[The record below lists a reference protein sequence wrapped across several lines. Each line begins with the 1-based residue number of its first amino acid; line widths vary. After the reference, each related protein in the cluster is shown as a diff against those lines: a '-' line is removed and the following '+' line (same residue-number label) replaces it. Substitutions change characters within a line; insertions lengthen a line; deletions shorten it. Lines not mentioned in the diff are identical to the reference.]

1 MQDVPERA
9 GLISRLPML
18 FSRAKPLRLPAPAEM
33 PAIAAPLAVVEA
45 SALPEANVAT
55 DCFRVRTAQG
65 RFLCLQGDAP
75 AWLESSESI
84 DAVTSVVAVIPA
96 AWRHACLLLSSDGR
110 AFEVHGDPAAG
121 MAASA
126 WVLQTDAP
134 GVVRLKHPL
143 MAAKFLEADA
153 GGSLRFDG
161 AGETMQAAFT
171 LMPVPESGLPM
182 GLRSTAEEIGRAAA
196 GGLRAELLLA
206 ALRRGKLRQDLAQ
219 AMLRLMPEDELG
231 ELARRLMEHPHDR
244 ALLRA
249 AVAEDAWITTYLP
262 TLAAWRADRSPVAGG
277 VAESPASDEALLL
290 PTDSRGV
297 VPLGLALHS
306 LARCQTLPRQ
316 MACVV
321 ATVRNEGPYL
331 MDWISYHLSIGF
343 AHVFLYANENQ
354 DGSDELLGLL
364 AKHGVIT
371 LVRNERSAEIGPQ
384 LKGYAH
390 ALTMLPQTLDF
401 RWTALLDLDEYLCF
415 DTRLFND
422 VTDYI
427 GLQECQRVDAIALS
441 WTMHVGLPGDRWSD
455 LATPVRFT
463 RRQREIH
470 YNVKSLARTRKFW
483 SSHPHNPF
491 ASLGAPFE
499 YRGSDGGLHHH
510 PLAPG
515 QGPAVSPRPQAVHAW
530 VNHYMLKSA
539 EEALW
544 KWSRGRGDL
553 AASHVDSNRPLDFIA
568 GQFLEL
574 ARPEHLVEDR
584 RILDC
589 ARNQGAVLDGLLKL
603 PGVADCNARI
613 NAQFAGK
620 LAANTK
626 AFLEAPLPGNASTVV
641 RAFRELV
648 AEQQTQQGL
657 LS

>member
-1 MQDVPERA
+1 MQDVQERP
-9 GLISRLPML
+9 GLIARLPML
-18 FSRAKPLRLPAPAEM
+18 FSRAKPLRLPAPEAV
-33 PAIAAPLAVVEA
+33 PAIAAPVVVSDA
-45 SALPEANVAT
+45 SPLPDADTAT
-55 DCFRVRTAQG
+55 DCFRVRTSQG

-75 AWLESSESI
+75 AWLESSESL
-84 DAVTSVVAVIPA
+84 DAVTSVVAVVPA

-126 WVLQTDAP
+126 WVMQTDVP

-143 MAAKFLEADA
+143 MANKFLVAEL

-182 GLRSTAEEIGRAAA
+182 GLRSTADEIGRAAA
-196 GGLRAELLLA
+196 SGFRAESLLA
-206 ALRRGKLRQDLAQ
+206 ALRRGNLRQDLAQ
-219 AMLRLMPEDELG
+219 AMLRLMPEEELG

-249 AVAEDAWITTYLP
+249 AVAEDPWITTHLP
-262 TLAAWRADRSPVAGG
+262 ALAAWRAERAPVAGG
-277 VAESPASDEALLL
+277 ITESPAADEALLL

-321 ATVRNEGPYL
+321 ATVKNEGPYL
-331 MDWISYHLSIGF
+331 LDWISYHLSIGF
-343 AHVFLYANENQ
+343 AHVFLYANENE
-354 DGSDELLGLL
+354 DGSDELLELL
-364 AKHGVIT
+364 ARHGVIT
-371 LVRNERSAEIGPQ
+371 LVRNQRTADIGPQ

-415 DTRLFND
+415 DAKLFTD

-441 WTMHVGLPGDRWSD
+441 WTMHVGLAGDRWSD

-463 RRQREIH
+463 RRQRDIH
-470 YNVKSLARTRKFW
+470 YGVKSLARTRKFW
-483 SSHPHNPF
+483 SSHPHFPN
-491 ASLGAPFE
+491 ASLGAPVEFK
-499 YRGSDGGLHHH
+499 GSDGGLHFH
-510 PLAPG
+510 PLVPG
-515 QGPAVSPRPQAVHAW
+515 QGAAVSPRPQAVHAW

-544 KWSRGRGDL
+544 KWARGRGDL
-553 AASHVDSNRPLDFIA
+553 AASHADSTRPLDFIA
-568 GQFLEL
+568 GQFLDL
-574 ARPEHLVEDR
+574 ARPEQLVEDR

-589 ARNQGAVLDGLLKL
+589 ARNQGTVLDGLLKL

-613 NAQFAGK
+613 NAQFAVK
-620 LAANTK
+620 LAKNTK
-626 AFLEAPLPGNASTVV
+626 AFLDAPLPADASVVV

-648 AEQQTQQGL
+648 AEQQKQQGL